1 MVFFSLLA
9 VLLLE
14 YVGPLPYRQV
24 VLEPL
29 SHYADFLEKRLNG
42 GDHSH
47 GLLAWWIAVL
57 CPVLIAWAVYA
68 VCHAFHP
75 LLAWLWN
82 VLILYLAMGFRHAG
96 RTYTDIELALR
107 LDDLPRARELLAEW
121 RGVPGSELPA
131 TAVAQLSIEEMLSV
145 AHRHVFG
152 VLLCFA
158 LLPGPAGAVLYRLA
172 AVLAE
177 VWGKRDHPEDD
188 HFGRFAQRAFVWIDA
203 LPARVTAAAFAVAGN
218 FEEAVYRWRSRPAGQ
233 SDAACDPG
241 LAVVLAS
248 GAGAIGLRQGA
259 AEQEEAAPAEVGAG
273 QDADVDA
280 MQRATGLVWRAL
292 FLWLLLV
299 ILLGFARLVGA

>member
-1 MVFFSLLA
+1 MAFFSLLA

-24 VLEPL
+24 VLDPL
-29 SHYADFLEKRLNG
+29 SHYAGFLEKRLNG

-57 CPVLIAWAVYA
+57 CPVLIAWAVSA

-82 VLILYLAMGFRHAG
+82 VLILYLAMGFRQAG

-107 LDDLPRARELLAEW
+107 LDDLRRARELLAEW
-121 RGVPGSELPA
+121 RGVPGSGLPA
-131 TAVAQLSIEEMLSV
+131 TAVARLSIEEMLSV

-158 LLPGPAGAVLYRLA
+158 LLPGPTGAVLYRLA

-177 VWGKRDHPEDD
+177 VWGKAHPEDER
-188 HFGRFAQRAFVWIDA
+188 FGQFAQRAFVWIDA
-203 LPARVTAAAFAVAGN
+203 LPARVTAAAFAIAGN
-218 FEEAVYRWRSRPAGQ
+218 FEEAVYRWRNRSTGQ
-233 SDAACDPG
+233 GGAACDPG
-241 LAVVLAS
+241 LVVVLAS
-248 GAGAIGLRQGA
+248 GAGAVGVRLG
-259 AEQEEAAPAEVGAG
+259 AEQEEVAPPAEVGAG

-299 ILLGFARLVGA
+299 ILLGFARLVGG